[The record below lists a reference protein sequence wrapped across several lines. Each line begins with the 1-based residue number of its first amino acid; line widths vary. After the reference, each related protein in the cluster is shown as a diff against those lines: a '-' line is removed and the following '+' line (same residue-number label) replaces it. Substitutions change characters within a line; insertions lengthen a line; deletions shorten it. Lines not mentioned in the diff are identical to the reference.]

1 MKEKKEKKESRSN
14 PSQQNRVF
22 CGVVGNG
29 PRRGVR
35 SSAPTNGHNGDVAR
49 GGEVVG
55 PQILV
60 FHIIADV
67 AVNCVRRSFSLQLED
82 NKTRIVTRSKEV
94 LIRVGGQ
101 DPEAVVLTPEC
112 LNGGPL

>member
-1 MKEKKEKKESRSN
+1 
-14 PSQQNRVF
+14 VL

-29 PRRGVR
+29 PRWGVW
-35 SSAPTNGHNGDVAR
+35 SSALANGHHRDITV
-49 GGEVVG
+49 GGEIVG
-55 PQILV
+55 PQKLV

-67 AVNCVRRSFSLQLED
+67 AVNCVCRSFSLQLED
-82 NKTRIVTRSKEV
+82 NETRIVTRSKEV